1 MAGRVRSLGGPRVLA
16 GMSAAPDKTL
26 TPRLSA
32 ASFCHA
38 IRAAL
43 DREARQAKLN
53 GTPVDAL
60 EGISEAWVGGVRAR

>member
-1 MAGRVRSLGGPRVLA
+1 
-16 GMSAAPDKTL
+16 MSAAPFRVPNPG
-26 TPRLSA
+26 PRPRHGDRRELSA